1 MFARLTCFSSI
12 LASIVLLGGCQQLRQ
27 IADAPVE
34 TDVHV
39 SGADGR
45 FTIGAGARRLMYGY
59 PVPHSTSHFVLSVD
73 GRQASNNPWFPS
85 SVERLTGELD
95 YTPDSLGSPRSSI
108 RFREFEGIEVTQ
120 RLIPVNRSF
129 TDVPRGV
136 GGQYYRIEYDIAN
149 NSGRQR
155 NVGLMLL
162 IDTMIDDNDAAQMD
176 ADGTRVS
183 TQTSFTG
190 RNIPSELIVWRAPGN
205 RNDLAGSLVTDKGRA
220 VRPDALYVGKWPYF
234 HKTVWSV
241 AVDGATYTDSGILAK
256 WDEAPVAAGGNRYL
270 ATHYGLPFG
279 QGTVSALMN
288 SPIAFRR
295 DSANVYFDLG
305 KDILT
310 SEAKTVIDRLLQNT
324 IPAGVFIEVFA
335 DAKGDEQANLALSR
349 RRAESVMTYLQS
361 RNISRSI
368 IIPKAFGESLSDQSA
383 DARTT
388 GKAEDRRASI
398 VIFTRE

>member
-1 MFARLTCFSSI
+1 
-12 LASIVLLGGCQQLRQ
+12 
-27 IADAPVE
+27 
-34 TDVHV
+34 
-39 SGADGR
+39 
-45 FTIGAGARRLMYGY
+45 MYGY

-73 GRQASNNPWFPS
+73 GRQASNNPWFPA
-85 SVERLTGELD
+85 SVTRLSGELD
-95 YTPDSLGSPRSSI
+95 YSPDSLGSPRSSI
-108 RFREFEGIEVTQ
+108 RFREFDGVEVTQ

-136 GGQYYRIEYDIAN
+136 GGQYYRIEYDIVN
-149 NSGRQR
+149 NSGRGR
-155 NVGLMLL
+155 NIGLMLL

-190 RNIPSELIVWRAPGN
+190 RSIPSELIVWRAPGN

-234 HKTVWSV
+234 HKIAWSV
-241 AVDGATYTDSGILAK
+241 AVDGATYTDSGILVK

-295 DSANVYFDLG
+295 DSVNVYFDLG
-305 KDILT
+305 KDVLT
-310 SEAKTVIDRLLQNT
+310 NEAKGAIDQILHNAS
-324 IPAGVFIEVFA
+324 PAGVFIEVFA

-361 RNISRSI
+361 RSVSRSI
-368 IIPKAFGESLSDQSA
+368 MIPKAFGESLSDQSV
-383 DARTT
+383 DARTA
-388 GKAEDRRASI
+388 GKAEDRKASI

>member
-1 MFARLTCFSSI
+1 MFVHQARVSAI
-12 LASIVLLGGCQQLRQ
+12 LALTMLIGGCQQLRQ
-27 IADAPVE
+27 MADAPAE
-34 TDVHV
+34 GDVRV

-73 GRQASNNPWFPS
+73 GQQASNNPWFPS
-85 SVERLTGELD
+85 SVSRLTGELD
-95 YTPDSLGSPRSSI
+95 YSPDSLGSPRSTV
-108 RFREFEGIEVTQ
+108 RFRAFEGVEVTQ

-129 TDVPRGV
+129 VDVPRGV
-136 GGQYYRIEYDIAN
+136 GGQYYRIEYEIVN
-149 NSGRQR
+149 NSDRQR

-176 ADGTRVS
+176 ADGSRVS

-190 RNIPSELIVWRAPGN
+190 KNVPSELIVWRAPGD
-205 RNDLAGSLVTDKGRA
+205 RNDLAASLVTDKGRA

-234 HKTVWSV
+234 HKTVWTV
-241 AVDGATYTDSGILAK
+241 AVDGSAYTDSGILAK
-256 WDEAPVAAGGNRYL
+256 WDQVPIAAGGNRYL

-279 QGTVSALMN
+279 QGTVTALMN

-295 DSANVYFDLG
+295 DSASVYFDLG
-305 KDILT
+305 KDVLT
-310 SEAKTVIDRLLQNT
+310 NEAKGVIDRLLQST
-324 IPAGVFIEVFA
+324 SPAGVFIEVFA

-349 RRAESVMTYLQS
+349 RRAESVTAYLQS
-361 RNISRSI
+361 RSVSRSI

-388 GKAEDRRASI
+388 GKAEDRRATI